1 MSSFC
6 FGRKLEIFA
15 NITFS
20 LYNKVRILYLILCI
34 MNAAFNSQSSLQDA
48 RNMYRQKT
56 EKRHKDALVE
66 CFSEDFSNLNQQD
79 QEAMKQDL
87 IKELQASKKK
97 LISAKGK
104 EKEQLAK
111 DIELFS
117 ILAKELG
124 IDFVD
129 LKEVEDDLVLINN
142 ALQKATDDPLRKI
155 KKSDF
160 QSPVAQQKYE
170 ELDQAMKNQSRGLY
184 NRSVLLQALWDYLEG
199 VLTNQKWKTGSK
211 ENKGDDQIKETWSQ
225 IDEKESKVLE
235 TFDDADF
242 GVTFAKYCKAH
253 GIKRA
258 DGKEIAWRGGMD
270 TSVDYVDTDG
280 NILRLKAIKWGANPH
295 EDTGAFTE
303 YELIQI
309 VSLAEPQPEPQPA
322 PEPQPEPQP
331 APEPQPEPQPVPE
344 PGLNDTYDFR
354 LNAAISDTFSVDE
367 EQAKRNAEE
376 ALQNDYAQIGK
387 RNLWKRGKFFLQRGK
402 MRKKLI
408 NDSMEKASSS
418 AFGNAVEQAA
428 DRHSRERA
436 IGFGAV
442 NEQEVIPIPEVNELA
457 RGFIEGSIDESAF
470 QASFDSLC
478 ENDPMLKA
486 ALEAMSHKGTNIL
499 EKLKLERAQYQLVK
513 ELAEA
518 LERGEN
524 TDQVQAKIEQFLR
537 EYQQSPDFLN
547 AIQED
552 LDKKDLERLK
562 RYFKHQ
568 KAIRSQA
575 LKNLEVKLSILTG
588 GKAAYQI
595 DNTDREKGWIYKLGH
610 KLDKLPAWAQVGGM
624 VGISGLATLAGGPLG
639 LGVVWT
645 SLLTTSTVA
654 GTTGFMNFVKKWT
667 HHTKEQNTH
676 EKSLTHSFGRE
687 QLRKEQWQKD
697 LTLKGA
703 KNWFKRY
710 HARRQLELYDETT
723 QQNMEKTSDVSQALL
738 SFATSLRALSDAD
751 KQNFLTFLK
760 RAKARLEAYQNT
772 GHNFLVSDSPELVEQ
787 DMNQLYKA
795 ILLSCEKLGISY
807 DAIDELDF
815 DSPGWDKKLT
825 YDQIYQELFD
835 DYSAATKKFRA
846 QRRWLAGKYGLTTA
860 FISAGAALWAQA
872 LTWTGVF
879 SSDSV
884 AQHSEVA
891 RQLASSDHF
900 WLWSHELANG
910 NHIQHSV
917 AEQLKNLTD
926 AGDKVVIHYGSW
938 TDATLVKAGSLL
950 NDPSAYQAKLQSVA
964 DQIQNLD
971 LTSGQKSAFLD
982 ELTKKSW
989 ELDWSKAFTND
1000 YLQWDRCAE
1009 GLLQMAKGLEASGNT
1024 TLIPQLSYDAA
1035 KSIAWSALHTSSERA
1050 FVAGMQIT
1058 DATVSEVAWSG
1069 STWRVPITGF
1079 ANTFKDVK
1087 MEENPDQKWENAD
1100 SFMGENVAS
1109 NNEVN
1114 QEVFASQDSNW
1125 WWIVIPSWSFDSPDS
1140 QELEDSWSRS
1150 FREKT
1155 KEKSK
1160 QAWEK
1165 TKQISKKWAI
1175 KTQAK
1180 VVRLRA
1186 KLFDKNEEESEQG
1199 IESGIES
1206 FDQYP
1211 KSKEALA
1218 FLNNESTVHVL
1229 HGEWFKTNNIN
1240 FKGFIPNQHIEIDGK
1255 DVYLTPRL
1263 EWNYAVAYIDQ
1274 NGELVPRVFRKS
1286 SSWGNWHAVPG
1297 FDGSRVSKGE
1307 FVKNISYEK
1316 WTVVKKEFNQILDSL
1331 PDNDIG
1337 VDMRDVMQEVYGK
1350 DIPQSAYQEI
1360 GKHYDD
1366 MPKSAQD
1373 YYDETVVFD
1382 ELLWKFNVN
1391 ETWNKAFRNYENSD
1405 QIKEYYDK
1413 LDLHQRMD
1421 FSTSKIVDSYF
1432 SHHSY
1437 LWNVENQVMTAKVK
1451 SSNPDFDGR
1460 EVQITIATAQSDGLS
1475 WVENMVFADDQGTS
1489 FLTQKNPISAGLL
1502 TTKPLEYEIQLPQFV
1517 REDPSLPDYNPYIDI
1532 RSLMQNNP
1540 LIKEFKKLQSN

>member
-1 MSSFC
+1 MLSNNIWDSFI
-6 FGRKLEIFA
+6 LVDI
-15 NITFS
+15 IM
-20 LYNKVRILYLILCI
+20 KVS
-34 MNAAFNSQSSLQDA
+34 FNHTSYLQDA
-48 RNMYRQKT
+48 RNMYRQET
-56 EKRHKDALVE
+56 EKRHKDALIE
-66 CFSEDFSNLNQQD
+66 CFSENFSNLNQQD

-97 LISAKGK
+97 LTSAKGK

-129 LKEVEDDLVLINN
+129 LKEVEDDLVLINK

-160 QSPVAQQKYE
+160 QSPIAQKKYE
-170 ELDQAMKNQSRGLY
+170 ELDQAMTNQSRGLY
-184 NRSVLLQALWDYLEG
+184 SRSALLQALWDYLEG
-199 VLTNQKWKTGSK
+199 VLTNQKWETESK
-211 ENKGDDQIKETWSQ
+211 KNKGDDQIKETWSQ

-242 GVTFAKYCKAH
+242 GVTFANYCKAH

-258 DGKEIAWRGGMD
+258 DGKEIAWKGEMD
-270 TSVDYVDTDG
+270 TSVDYVDVDG
-280 NILRLKAIKWGANPH
+280 NILRLQAIKWGANPH
-295 EDTGAFTE
+295 EDTGSFTE
-303 YELIQI
+303 YKLIQTI
-309 VSLAEPQPEPQPA
+309 SSAKKNKDKAKSEDKAKPEDKA
-322 PEPQPEPQP
+322 KSE
-331 APEPQPEPQPVPE
+331 
-344 PGLNDTYDFR
+344 GKLNDTYDFR

-408 NDSMEKASSS
+408 NDSMEKASTS

-442 NEQEVIPIPEVNELA
+442 NEQELISIPEVNELA

-470 QASFDSLC
+470 QSSFDSLC

-486 ALEAMSHKGTNIL
+486 ALEAMSYKGTNIL

-513 ELAEA
+513 ELAEV
-518 LERGEN
+518 LESGEN
-524 TDQVQAKIEQFLR
+524 TDQIQVRIEQFLR

-610 KLDKLPAWAQVGGM
+610 KLDKLPVWAQVGGM

-676 EKSLTHSFGRE
+676 EKSLTHRFGRE
-687 QLRKEQWQKD
+687 QLRKEQWQRN
-697 LTLKGA
+697 LMLKGA
-703 KNWFKRY
+703 KNRFKRF
-710 HARRQLELYDETT
+710 HAQRQLKLYDQTT

-738 SFATSLRALSDAD
+738 SFATSLRTLSETE
-751 KQNFLTFLK
+751 KQNLLTFLMK
-760 RAKARLEAYQNT
+760 AKARLEAYQKT
-772 GHNFLVSDSPELVEQ
+772 GHNFLASESPEFVEQ

-795 ILLSCEKLGISY
+795 ITLACEKLGISY

-815 DSPGWDKKLT
+815 ESPDWAGRLT
-825 YDQIYQELFD
+825 YEQIYQELFD
-835 DYSAATKKFRA
+835 DYSSATKKFRDE
-846 QRRWLAGKYGLTTA
+846 RKLLAGKYGVGTA
-860 FISAGAALWAQA
+860 AVSAATAIGLQYMMG
-872 LTWTGVF
+872 TGMF
-879 SSDSV
+879 SSEATS
-884 AQHSEVA
+884 QSSEVA
-891 RQLASSDHF
+891 KQLATSDHF
-900 WLWSHELANG
+900 WLWSHELASG

-917 AEQLKNLTD
+917 SEQLKNLTD

-950 NDPSAYQAKLQSVA
+950 NDPSAYQTKLQSVA
-964 DQIQNLD
+964 HQIQNLD
-971 LTSGQKSAFLD
+971 LTAGQKSAFLD

-1000 YLQWDRCAE
+1000 YLQGDRCAE

-1024 TLIPQLSYDAA
+1024 TLIPELSYDAA
-1035 KSIAWSALHTSSERA
+1035 KSVAWSALHTSSERA

-1058 DATVSEVAWSG
+1058 DATVSEIAWSG

-1079 ANTFKDVK
+1079 ANTFKDTK
-1087 MEENPDQKWENAD
+1087 MEENSDKKPVKID
-1100 SFMGENVAS
+1100 
-1109 NNEVN
+1109 
-1114 QEVFASQDSNW
+1114 
-1125 WWIVIPSWSFDSPDS
+1125 PSLDSPDS
-1140 QELEDSWSRS
+1140 QELEDSWSRL
-1150 FREKT
+1150 FWEKT
-1155 KEKSK
+1155 KEKTK

-1165 TKQISKKWAI
+1165 TKQAWEKTKQVSKKVASTTSAKIRELRERLNNGENEKREAFSDTSEKVSISKVLEKSDFNVDDLDFENNLYVIHQTHSEHADSILQSGLRTKAGLNWTANWWDKENIIWSLFDMEQGRGHKGSDALVIMEFPKEKFKTKEKITFDDISELLIESWESQNFEVPPQYI
-1175 KTQAK
+1175 KT
-1180 VVRLRA
+1180 VVR
-1186 KLFDKNEEESEQG
+1186 
-1199 IESGIES
+1199 
-1206 FDQYP
+1206 
-1211 KSKEALA
+1211 
-1218 FLNNESTVHVL
+1218 V
-1229 HGEWFKTNNIN
+1229 
-1240 FKGFIPNQHIEIDGK
+1240 
-1255 DVYLTPRL
+1255 
-1263 EWNYAVAYIDQ
+1263 
-1274 NGELVPRVFRKS
+1274 
-1286 SSWGNWHAVPG
+1286 
-1297 FDGSRVSKGE
+1297 
-1307 FVKNISYEK
+1307 EK
-1316 WTVVKKEFNQILDSL
+1316 Q
-1331 PDNDIG
+1331 
-1337 VDMRDVMQEVYGK
+1337 
-1350 DIPQSAYQEI
+1350 
-1360 GKHYDD
+1360 
-1366 MPKSAQD
+1366 
-1373 YYDETVVFD
+1373 
-1382 ELLWKFNVN
+1382 
-1391 ETWNKAFRNYENSD
+1391 
-1405 QIKEYYDK
+1405 
-1413 LDLHQRMD
+1413 
-1421 FSTSKIVDSYF
+1421 
-1432 SHHSY
+1432 
-1437 LWNVENQVMTAKVK
+1437 
-1451 SSNPDFDGR
+1451 
-1460 EVQITIATAQSDGLS
+1460 
-1475 WVENMVFADDQGTS
+1475 
-1489 FLTQKNPISAGLL
+1489 
-1502 TTKPLEYEIQLPQFV
+1502 
-1517 REDPSLPDYNPYIDI
+1517 
-1532 RSLMQNNP
+1532 
-1540 LIKEFKKLQSN
+1540 

>member
-1 MSSFC
+1 MTTSFNC
-6 FGRKLEIFA
+6 Q
-15 NITFS
+15 N
-20 LYNKVRILYLILCI
+20 Y
-34 MNAAFNSQSSLQDA
+34 LQDA
-48 RNMYRQKT
+48 RNIYRQEA

-79 QEAMKQDL
+79 QEAMKQEL

-155 KKSDF
+155 KKFDF

-184 NRSVLLQALWDYLEG
+184 SRSVLLQELWDYLEG

-270 TSVDYVDTDG
+270 TSVDYVDADG

-309 VSLAEPQPEPQPA
+309 VSLAEPQPEPQPT

-344 PGLNDTYDFR
+344 SGLNDTYDFC
-354 LNAAISDTFSVDE
+354 LNAAISDTFSVHE
-367 EQAKRNAEE
+367 EQAKRLAEE
-376 ALQNDYAQIGK
+376 FLQNDYAQIGK

-408 NDSMEKASSS
+408 NDSMEKASTS

-436 IGFGAV
+436 IGVGAV
-442 NEQEVIPIPEVNELA
+442 NEQEVISIPKVNELA
-457 RGFIEGSIDESAF
+457 RSFIEGSIDESAF

-478 ENDPMLKA
+478 ENDSRLKV
-486 ALEAMSHKGTNIL
+486 ALKAMSHKGTNIL
-499 EKLKLERAQYQLVK
+499 EKLKLERTQYQLVN

-518 LERGEN
+518 LDRGEN
-524 TDQVQAKIEQFLR
+524 TDQVKVKIEQFLR
-537 EYQQSPDFLN
+537 DYQQRPDFLN

-552 LDKKDLERLK
+552 IDKKDIERLK
-562 RYFKHQ
+562 RYFKHR

-639 LGVVWT
+639 LGVVWAGI
-645 SLLTTSTVA
+645 LTTSTVA
-654 GTTGFMNFVKKWT
+654 WTSGFMNFVKKWT

-710 HARRQLELYDETT
+710 HARRQLELYDQTT
-723 QQNMEKTSDVSQALL
+723 QQNIEKTSDVSQTLL
-738 SFATSLRALSDAD
+738 SFATSLRALYGAD
-751 KQNFLTFLK
+751 KQNFLTFLM

-900 WLWSHELANG
+900 WVWSHELANG
-910 NHIQHSV
+910 THIQYSV

-926 AGDKVVIHYGSW
+926 AGDRVVIHYGSG
-938 TDATLVKAGSLL
+938 TDATLVKAWSLL

-964 DQIQNLD
+964 DQIQNLN
-971 LTSGQKSAFLD
+971 LTTGQKTAFLD
-982 ELTKKSW
+982 ELNKRSW
-989 ELDWSKAFTND
+989 ELDWSRAFTND
-1000 YLQWDRCAE
+1000 YLQGDRCAE
-1009 GLLQMAKGLEASGNT
+1009 GILQIAKGLEASGNT
-1024 TLIPQLSYDAA
+1024 TLIPELGYDAT
-1035 KSIAWSALHTSSERA
+1035 KSIAWAALHNGWERI
-1050 FVAGMQIT
+1050 FSTGMQIT

-1069 STWRVPITGF
+1069 CPWRVSITPLLGGF
-1079 ANTFKDVK
+1079 ANTFKDTK
-1087 MEENPDQKWENAD
+1087 MEENSDKKPVKIDPSLD
-1100 SFMGENVAS
+1100 SL
-1109 NNEVN
+1109 
-1114 QEVFASQDSNW
+1114 
-1125 WWIVIPSWSFDSPDS
+1125 DS
-1140 QELEDSWSRS
+1140 QELEDGWSRS

-1155 KEKSK
+1155 KDKSSEFTERFKEKYQENAPIVKEKSK
-1160 QAWEK
+1160 QAWKK
-1165 TKQISKKWAI
+1165 TKDVSKKVASTTSSKIRELKERLNNGENDLENQKREAFSDTSEKVSISKVLEKSDFNVDDLDFENNLYVIHQTHSEHADSILQSGLRTKAGLNWTTNWWDKENIIWSLFDMEQGRGHKGSDALVIMEFPKEKFKTKEKITFDDISELLIESWESQNFEVPPQYI
-1175 KTQAK
+1175 KT
-1180 VVRLRA
+1180 VVR
-1186 KLFDKNEEESEQG
+1186 
-1199 IESGIES
+1199 
-1206 FDQYP
+1206 
-1211 KSKEALA
+1211 
-1218 FLNNESTVHVL
+1218 V
-1229 HGEWFKTNNIN
+1229 
-1240 FKGFIPNQHIEIDGK
+1240 
-1255 DVYLTPRL
+1255 
-1263 EWNYAVAYIDQ
+1263 
-1274 NGELVPRVFRKS
+1274 
-1286 SSWGNWHAVPG
+1286 
-1297 FDGSRVSKGE
+1297 
-1307 FVKNISYEK
+1307 EK
-1316 WTVVKKEFNQILDSL
+1316 Q
-1331 PDNDIG
+1331 
-1337 VDMRDVMQEVYGK
+1337 
-1350 DIPQSAYQEI
+1350 
-1360 GKHYDD
+1360 
-1366 MPKSAQD
+1366 
-1373 YYDETVVFD
+1373 
-1382 ELLWKFNVN
+1382 
-1391 ETWNKAFRNYENSD
+1391 
-1405 QIKEYYDK
+1405 
-1413 LDLHQRMD
+1413 
-1421 FSTSKIVDSYF
+1421 
-1432 SHHSY
+1432 
-1437 LWNVENQVMTAKVK
+1437 
-1451 SSNPDFDGR
+1451 
-1460 EVQITIATAQSDGLS
+1460 
-1475 WVENMVFADDQGTS
+1475 
-1489 FLTQKNPISAGLL
+1489 
-1502 TTKPLEYEIQLPQFV
+1502 
-1517 REDPSLPDYNPYIDI
+1517 
-1532 RSLMQNNP
+1532 
-1540 LIKEFKKLQSN
+1540 

>member
-1 MSSFC
+1 MTTSFNC
-6 FGRKLEIFA
+6 Q
-15 NITFS
+15 N
-20 LYNKVRILYLILCI
+20 Y
-34 MNAAFNSQSSLQDA
+34 LQDA
-48 RNMYRQKT
+48 RNIYRQEA

-66 CFSEDFSNLNQQD
+66 CFCEGFSNLTQKD
-79 QEAMKQDL
+79 QEIMKQDL
-87 IKELQASKKK
+87 LKEIQASKKK
-97 LISAKGK
+97 LTSAKGK

-129 LKEVEDDLVLINN
+129 LKEVKDDLALINN

-331 APEPQPEPQPVPE
+331 APEPQPEPQPAPEPQPEPQPVPE
-344 PGLNDTYDFR
+344 SGLNDTYDFC

-387 RNLWKRGKFFLQRGK
+387 RNLWERGKFFLQRGK

-408 NDSMEKASSS
+408 NDSMEKASTS
-418 AFGNAVEQAA
+418 AFGNAVGQAA
-428 DRHSRERA
+428 DRHSRELG
-436 IGFGAV
+436 IGVGAV
-442 NEQEVIPIPEVNELA
+442 NEQELISIPEVNELA
-457 RGFIEGSIDESAF
+457 RSFIEGSIDESAF

-478 ENDPMLKA
+478 ENDPKLKV

-499 EKLKLERAQYQLVK
+499 EKLKLERTQYQLVN

-518 LERGEN
+518 LDRGEN
-524 TDQVQAKIEQFLR
+524 TDQVKVKIEQFLR
-537 EYQQSPDFLN
+537 DYQQRPDFLN

-639 LGVVWT
+639 LGVVWAGI
-645 SLLTTSTVA
+645 LTTSTVA
-654 GTTGFMNFVKKWT
+654 WTSGFMNFVKKWT

-710 HARRQLELYDETT
+710 HARRQLELYDQTT
-723 QQNMEKTSDVSQALL
+723 QQNIEKTSDVSQTLL
-738 SFATSLRALSDAD
+738 SFATSLRALYGAD
-751 KQNFLTFLK
+751 KQNFLTFLM

-900 WLWSHELANG
+900 WVWSHELASN

-917 AEQLKNLTD
+917 AEQLKSLTD
-926 AGDKVVIHYGSW
+926 AGDRVVIHYGSG
-938 TDATLVKAGSLL
+938 TDATLVKAWSLL

-964 DQIQNLD
+964 DQIQNLN
-971 LTSGQKSAFLD
+971 LTTGQKTAFLD

-1000 YLQWDRCAE
+1000 YLQGDRCAE
-1009 GLLQMAKGLEASGNT
+1009 GILQIAKGLEASGNT
-1024 TLIPQLSYDAA
+1024 TLIPELGYDAT
-1035 KSIAWSALHTSSERA
+1035 KSIAWAALHNGWERI
-1050 FVAGMQIT
+1050 FSTGMQIT

-1069 STWRVPITGF
+1069 CPWRVSITPLLGGF
-1079 ANTFKDVK
+1079 ANTFKDTK
-1087 MEENPDQKWENAD
+1087 MEENSDKKPVKID
-1100 SFMGENVAS
+1100 
-1109 NNEVN
+1109 
-1114 QEVFASQDSNW
+1114 
-1125 WWIVIPSWSFDSPDS
+1125 PSLDSPDS
-1140 QELEDSWSRS
+1140 QELEDGWSRS

-1155 KEKSK
+1155 KDKSSEFTERFKEKYQENAPMVKEKSK
-1160 QAWEK
+1160 QTWEK
-1165 TKQISKKWAI
+1165 AKKWVAATSAKLRKLKERLNNGENDLENQKREDFSDTSEKVSISKILEKSDFNVDDLDFENNLYVIHQTHSEHIDSILQTGLRTIAGLTWTANWWSRENIIWSLFDMEQGHGHKGSDALVIMEFPKEKFKTKERVTLDDISGLLIDSWESQNFEVPPQYI
-1175 KTQAK
+1175 KT
-1180 VVRLRA
+1180 VVR
-1186 KLFDKNEEESEQG
+1186 
-1199 IESGIES
+1199 
-1206 FDQYP
+1206 
-1211 KSKEALA
+1211 
-1218 FLNNESTVHVL
+1218 V
-1229 HGEWFKTNNIN
+1229 
-1240 FKGFIPNQHIEIDGK
+1240 
-1255 DVYLTPRL
+1255 
-1263 EWNYAVAYIDQ
+1263 
-1274 NGELVPRVFRKS
+1274 
-1286 SSWGNWHAVPG
+1286 
-1297 FDGSRVSKGE
+1297 
-1307 FVKNISYEK
+1307 EK
-1316 WTVVKKEFNQILDSL
+1316 Q
-1331 PDNDIG
+1331 
-1337 VDMRDVMQEVYGK
+1337 
-1350 DIPQSAYQEI
+1350 
-1360 GKHYDD
+1360 
-1366 MPKSAQD
+1366 
-1373 YYDETVVFD
+1373 
-1382 ELLWKFNVN
+1382 
-1391 ETWNKAFRNYENSD
+1391 
-1405 QIKEYYDK
+1405 
-1413 LDLHQRMD
+1413 
-1421 FSTSKIVDSYF
+1421 
-1432 SHHSY
+1432 
-1437 LWNVENQVMTAKVK
+1437 
-1451 SSNPDFDGR
+1451 
-1460 EVQITIATAQSDGLS
+1460 
-1475 WVENMVFADDQGTS
+1475 
-1489 FLTQKNPISAGLL
+1489 
-1502 TTKPLEYEIQLPQFV
+1502 
-1517 REDPSLPDYNPYIDI
+1517 
-1532 RSLMQNNP
+1532 
-1540 LIKEFKKLQSN
+1540 

>member
-1 MSSFC
+1 MTTSFNC
-6 FGRKLEIFA
+6 Q
-15 NITFS
+15 N
-20 LYNKVRILYLILCI
+20 Y
-34 MNAAFNSQSSLQDA
+34 LQDA
-48 RNMYRQKT
+48 RNMYRQET
-56 EKRHKDALVE
+56 EKRHKDALIE
-66 CFSEDFSNLNQQD
+66 CFSENFSNLNQQD

-97 LISAKGK
+97 LTSAKGK

-129 LKEVEDDLVLINN
+129 LKEVNDDLALINN

-160 QSPVAQQKYE
+160 QSSVAQQKYE

-184 NRSVLLQALWDYLEG
+184 SRSVLLQALWDYLEE

-270 TSVDYVDTDG
+270 TSVDYLDADG

-309 VSLAEPQPEPQPA
+309 VSLAEPQPEPQPV
-322 PEPQPEPQP
+322 
-331 APEPQPEPQPVPE
+331 PEPQPEPQPVPE
-344 PGLNDTYDFR
+344 SGLNDTYDFC

-408 NDSMEKASSS
+408 NDSMEKASTS

-428 DRHSRERA
+428 DRHSREFG
-436 IGFGAV
+436 IGFGSV
-442 NEQEVIPIPEVNELA
+442 DEQEVISIPEVNELA
-457 RGFIEGSIDESAF
+457 RSFIEGSIDESAF

-478 ENDPMLKA
+478 ENDSRLKV

-499 EKLKLERAQYQLVK
+499 EKLKLERTQYQLVN

-518 LERGEN
+518 LDRGEN
-524 TDQVQAKIEQFLR
+524 TDQVKVKIEQFLR
-537 EYQQSPDFLN
+537 DYQQRPDFLN

-575 LKNLEVKLSILTG
+575 LKNFEVKLSILTG

-645 SLLTTSTVA
+645 SILTTSTVA

-710 HARRQLELYDETT
+710 HARRQLELYDQTT
-723 QQNMEKTSDVSQALL
+723 QQNIEKTSDVSQTLL
-738 SFATSLRALSDAD
+738 SFATSLRALSEAD
-751 KQNFLTFLK
+751 KQNFLTFLM

-815 DSPGWDKKLT
+815 ESPDWDIKQT

-835 DYSAATKKFRA
+835 DYNNATKKFRNE
-846 QRRWLAGKYGLTTA
+846 RRWLAGKYGVGTA
-860 FISAGAALWAQA
+860 AVSAATAVGLQYMMG
-872 LTWTGVF
+872 TGMF
-879 SSDSV
+879 SSEATS
-884 AQHSEVA
+884 QSSEVA
-891 RQLASSDHF
+891 KQLATSDHF
-900 WLWSHELANG
+900 WLWSHELASG

-926 AGDKVVIHYGSW
+926 AGDKVVIHYGSG

-950 NDPSAYQAKLQSVA
+950 NDPSAYQTKLQSVA
-964 DQIQNLD
+964 HQIQNLD

-1009 GLLQMAKGLEASGNT
+1009 GLLQVAKGLEASGNT
-1024 TLIPQLSYDAA
+1024 TLIPELSYDAA

-1058 DATVSEVAWSG
+1058 DATVSEVTWSG
-1069 STWRVPITGF
+1069 GTWRVPITGF
-1079 ANTFKDVK
+1079 ANTFKNTK
-1087 MEENPDQKWENAD
+1087 MEENSDKKPVKID
-1100 SFMGENVAS
+1100 
-1109 NNEVN
+1109 
-1114 QEVFASQDSNW
+1114 
-1125 WWIVIPSWSFDSPDS
+1125 PSLDSPDS
-1140 QELEDSWSRS
+1140 QELEDGWSRS

-1155 KEKSK
+1155 KDKSK

-1175 KTQAK
+1175 ETQAK
-1180 VVRLRA
+1180 VVRLKA

-1229 HGEWFKTNNIN
+1229 YGEWFKTNNIN

-1255 DVYLTPRL
+1255 DVYLTSRL
-1263 EWNYAVAYIDQ
+1263 EWNYAVAYIKQ
-1274 NGELVPRVFRKS
+1274 NDKLVPRVFRKS
-1286 SSWGNWHAVPG
+1286 SSGGNWHAVPG

-1413 LDLHQRMD
+1413 LDLYQRMD

-1502 TTKPLEYEIQLPQFV
+1502 TTKPLEYKIQLPQFV

>member
-1 MSSFC
+1 MSSF
-6 FGRKLEIFA
+6 FVGRKLEIFA
-15 NITFS
+15 NIAFS
-20 LYNKVRILYLILCI
+20 LYNEVRILYIFLLF
-34 MNAAFNSQSSLQDA
+34 MTASFNCQSYLQDA
-48 RNMYRQKT
+48 CNMYRHET

-87 IKELQASKKK
+87 IKELQTSKKK

-142 ALQKATDDPLRKI
+142 ALQKATDDPLRTI

-160 QSPVAQQKYE
+160 HSPIAQKKYE
-170 ELDQAMKNQSRGLY
+170 VLDQAMKNQSRGLY
-184 NRSVLLQALWDYLEG
+184 SRSVLLQELWDYLEG
-199 VLTNQKWKTGSK
+199 VLTNQKWKTEWK
-211 ENKGDDQIKETWSQ
+211 ENKWDDQIKETWSQ

-258 DGKEIAWRGGMD
+258 DGKEIAWRGGID
-270 TSVDYVDTDG
+270 TSVDYLDEDG

-309 VSLAEPQPEPQPA
+309 VSLAEPQPEPQPVPELQPEPQPV

-344 PGLNDTYDFR
+344 SGLNDTYDFR
-354 LNAAISDTFSVDE
+354 LNAAISDTFSVHE
-367 EQAKRNAEE
+367 EQAKRLAEE
-376 ALQNDYAQIGK
+376 SLQNDYAQIGK
-387 RNLWKRGKFFLQRGK
+387 RNLWERGKFFLQRGK

-408 NDSMEKASSS
+408 NDSMEKASTS

-428 DRHSRERA
+428 DRHSREFG
-436 IGFGAV
+436 IGFGSV
-442 NEQEVIPIPEVNELA
+442 DEQEVISIPEVNELA
-457 RGFIEGSIDESAF
+457 RSFIEGSIDESAF
-470 QASFDSLC
+470 QVSFDSLC
-478 ENDPMLKA
+478 ENNPKLKA

-499 EKLKLERAQYQLVK
+499 EKLKLERTQYQLVN

-518 LERGEN
+518 LDRGEN
-524 TDQVQAKIEQFLR
+524 TDQVKVKIEQFLR
-537 EYQQSPDFLN
+537 DYQQRPDFLN

-552 LDKKDLERLK
+552 IDKKDIERLK

-575 LKNLEVKLSILTG
+575 LKNLEVKLFILTG

-624 VGISGLATLAGGPLG
+624 VGISGLATLTGGPLG
-639 LGVVWT
+639 LGVVWAGI
-645 SLLTTSTVA
+645 LTTSTVA
-654 GTTGFMNFVKKWT
+654 WTSGFMNFVKKWT

-710 HARRQLELYDETT
+710 HARRQLELYDQTT
-723 QQNMEKTSDVSQALL
+723 QQNIEKTSDVSQTLL
-738 SFATSLRALSDAD
+738 SFATSLRALSEAD
-751 KQNFLTFLK
+751 KLNFLTFLM

-835 DYSAATKKFRA
+835 DYNNATKKFRNE
-846 QRRWLAGKYGLTTA
+846 RRWLAGKYGVGTA
-860 FISAGAALWAQA
+860 TVSAATAIGLQYMMG
-872 LTWTGVF
+872 TGMF
-879 SSDSV
+879 SSEATS
-884 AQHSEVA
+884 QSSEVA
-891 RQLASSDHF
+891 KQLATSDHF

-964 DQIQNLD
+964 HQIQNLD

-1009 GLLQMAKGLEASGNT
+1009 GLLQVAKGLEASGNT
-1024 TLIPQLSYDAA
+1024 TLIPELSYDAA

-1058 DATVSEVAWSG
+1058 DATVSEVTWSG
-1069 STWRVPITGF
+1069 GTWRVPITGF
-1079 ANTFKDVK
+1079 ANTFKNTK
-1087 MEENPDQKWENAD
+1087 MEENSDKKPVKID
-1100 SFMGENVAS
+1100 
-1109 NNEVN
+1109 
-1114 QEVFASQDSNW
+1114 
-1125 WWIVIPSWSFDSPDS
+1125 PSLDSPDS
-1140 QELEDSWSRS
+1140 QELEDNWSRS

-1155 KEKSK
+1155 KDKSK

-1175 KTQAK
+1175 ETQAK
-1180 VVRLRA
+1180 VVRLKA

-1229 HGEWFKTNNIN
+1229 YGEWFKTNNIN

-1316 WTVVKKEFNQILDSL
+1316 WTVVKKDFNQILDSL

-1391 ETWNKAFRNYENSD
+1391 ETWNKAFRNYGNSD

>member
-1 MSSFC
+1 M
-6 FGRKLEIFA
+6 
-15 NITFS
+15 
-20 LYNKVRILYLILCI
+20 
-34 MNAAFNSQSSLQDA
+34 
-48 RNMYRQKT
+48 
-56 EKRHKDALVE
+56 
-66 CFSEDFSNLNQQD
+66 
-79 QEAMKQDL
+79 
-87 IKELQASKKK
+87 
-97 LISAKGK
+97 
-104 EKEQLAK
+104 
-111 DIELFS
+111 
-117 ILAKELG
+117 
-124 IDFVD
+124 
-129 LKEVEDDLVLINN
+129 
-142 ALQKATDDPLRKI
+142 
-155 KKSDF
+155 
-160 QSPVAQQKYE
+160 
-170 ELDQAMKNQSRGLY
+170 
-184 NRSVLLQALWDYLEG
+184 
-199 VLTNQKWKTGSK
+199 
-211 ENKGDDQIKETWSQ
+211 
-225 IDEKESKVLE
+225 
-235 TFDDADF
+235 
-242 GVTFAKYCKAH
+242 
-253 GIKRA
+253 
-258 DGKEIAWRGGMD
+258 
-270 TSVDYVDTDG
+270 
-280 NILRLKAIKWGANPH
+280 
-295 EDTGAFTE
+295 
-303 YELIQI
+303 
-309 VSLAEPQPEPQPA
+309 
-322 PEPQPEPQP
+322 
-331 APEPQPEPQPVPE
+331 
-344 PGLNDTYDFR
+344 
-354 LNAAISDTFSVDE
+354 
-367 EQAKRNAEE
+367 
-376 ALQNDYAQIGK
+376 QNDYAQIGK

-408 NDSMEKASSS
+408 NDSMEKASTS

-436 IGFGAV
+436 IGVGAV
-442 NEQEVIPIPEVNELA
+442 NEQEVISIPKVNELA
-457 RGFIEGSIDESAF
+457 RSFIEGSIDESAF

-478 ENDPMLKA
+478 ENDSRLKV
-486 ALEAMSHKGTNIL
+486 ALKAMSHKGTNIL
-499 EKLKLERAQYQLVK
+499 EKLKLERTQYQLVN

-518 LERGEN
+518 LDRGEN
-524 TDQVQAKIEQFLR
+524 TDQVKVKIEQFLR
-537 EYQQSPDFLN
+537 DYQQRPDFLN

-610 KLDKLPAWAQVGGM
+610 KLDKLPAWAQVSGM
-624 VGISGLATLAGGPLG
+624 VGISVLANLAGGPLG
-639 LGVVWT
+639 LGVVWAGI
-645 SLLTTSTVA
+645 LTTSTVA
-654 GTTGFMNFVKKWT
+654 WTSGFMNFVKKWT

-703 KNWFKRY
+703 KNCFKRY
-710 HARRQLELYDETT
+710 HARRQLELYDQTT
-723 QQNMEKTSDVSQALL
+723 QQNIEKTSDVSQTLL
-738 SFATSLRALSDAD
+738 SFATSLRALFEAD
-751 KQNFLTFLK
+751 KQNFLTFLM

-835 DYSAATKKFRA
+835 DYNNATKKFRNE
-846 QRRWLAGKYGLTTA
+846 RRWLAGKYGLTTA

-900 WLWSHELANG
+900 WVWSHELANG
-910 NHIQHSV
+910 THIQHSV

-926 AGDKVVIHYGSW
+926 AGDRVVIHYGSG
-938 TDATLVKAGSLL
+938 TDATLVKAWSLL

-964 DQIQNLD
+964 DQIQNLN
-971 LTSGQKSAFLD
+971 LTTGQKTAFLD
-982 ELTKKSW
+982 ELNKRSW
-989 ELDWSKAFTND
+989 ELDWSRAFTND
-1000 YLQWDRCAE
+1000 YLQGDRCAE
-1009 GLLQMAKGLEASGNT
+1009 GILQIAKGLEASGNT
-1024 TLIPQLSYDAA
+1024 TLIPELGYDAT
-1035 KSIAWSALHTSSERA
+1035 KSIAWAALHNGWERI
-1050 FVAGMQIT
+1050 FSTGMQIT

-1069 STWRVPITGF
+1069 CPWRVSITPLLGGF
-1079 ANTFKDVK
+1079 ANTFKDTK
-1087 MEENPDQKWENAD
+1087 MEENSDKKPVKIDPSLD
-1100 SFMGENVAS
+1100 SL
-1109 NNEVN
+1109 
-1114 QEVFASQDSNW
+1114 
-1125 WWIVIPSWSFDSPDS
+1125 DS
-1140 QELEDSWSRS
+1140 QELEDGWSRS

-1186 KLFDKNEEESEQG
+1186 KLFDKNEEESEQR

-1218 FLNNESTVHVL
+1218 FLNNESTVRVL

>member
-1 MSSFC
+1 MTTSFNC
-6 FGRKLEIFA
+6 Q
-15 NITFS
+15 N
-20 LYNKVRILYLILCI
+20 Y
-34 MNAAFNSQSSLQDA
+34 LQDA
-48 RNMYRQKT
+48 RNMYRQET
-56 EKRHKDALVE
+56 EKRHKDALIE
-66 CFSEDFSNLNQQD
+66 CFSENFSNLNQQD

-97 LISAKGK
+97 LTSAKGK

-111 DIELFS
+111 DIELFL

-129 LKEVEDDLVLINN
+129 LKEVKDDLAFINN

-184 NRSVLLQALWDYLEG
+184 NRSVLLQELWDYLEG

-270 TSVDYVDTDG
+270 TSVDYVDADG

-309 VSLAEPQPEPQPA
+309 VSLAEPQPEPQPTPEPQPEPQPT

-344 PGLNDTYDFR
+344 SGLNDTYDFC
-354 LNAAISDTFSVDE
+354 LNAAISDTFSVHE
-367 EQAKRNAEE
+367 EQAKRLAEE
-376 ALQNDYAQIGK
+376 SLQNDYAQIGK
-387 RNLWKRGKFFLQRGK
+387 RNLWERGKFFLQRGK

-408 NDSMEKASSS
+408 NDSMEKASTS

-428 DRHSRERA
+428 DRHSRELG
-436 IGFGAV
+436 IGVGAV
-442 NEQEVIPIPEVNELA
+442 NEQEVISIPKVNELA
-457 RGFIEGSIDESAF
+457 RSFIEGSIDESAF

-478 ENDPMLKA
+478 ENDPTLKA

-499 EKLKLERAQYQLVK
+499 EKLKLERTQYQLVN

-518 LERGEN
+518 LDKGEN
-524 TDQVQAKIEQFLR
+524 TDQVKVKIEQFLR
-537 EYQQSPDFLN
+537 DYQQRPDFLN

-552 LDKKDLERLK
+552 IDKKDIERLK

-575 LKNLEVKLSILTG
+575 LKNLEVKLFILTG

-639 LGVVWT
+639 LGVVWAGI
-645 SLLTTSTVA
+645 LTTSTVA
-654 GTTGFMNFVKKWT
+654 WTSGFMNFVKKWT

-710 HARRQLELYDETT
+710 HARRQLELYDQTT
-723 QQNMEKTSDVSQALL
+723 QQNIEKTSDVSQTLL
-738 SFATSLRALSDAD
+738 SFATSLRALSEAD
-751 KQNFLTFLK
+751 KLNFLTFLM

-900 WLWSHELANG
+900 WVWSHELANET
-910 NHIQHSV
+910 HIQHSV

-926 AGDKVVIHYGSW
+926 AGDRVVIHYGSG
-938 TDATLVKAGSLL
+938 TDATLVKAWSLL

-964 DQIQNLD
+964 DQIQNLN
-971 LTSGQKSAFLD
+971 LTTGQKTAFLD

-1000 YLQWDRCAE
+1000 YLQGDRCAE
-1009 GLLQMAKGLEASGNT
+1009 GILQIAKGLEASGNT
-1024 TLIPQLSYDAA
+1024 TLIPELGYDAT
-1035 KSIAWSALHTSSERA
+1035 KSIAWAALHNGWERI
-1050 FVAGMQIT
+1050 FSTGMQIT

-1069 STWRVPITGF
+1069 CPWRVSITPLLGGF
-1079 ANTFKDVK
+1079 ANTFKDTK
-1087 MEENPDQKWENAD
+1087 MEENSDKKPVKID
-1100 SFMGENVAS
+1100 
-1109 NNEVN
+1109 
-1114 QEVFASQDSNW
+1114 
-1125 WWIVIPSWSFDSPDS
+1125 PSLDSPDS
-1140 QELEDSWSRS
+1140 QELEDGWSRS
-1150 FREKT
+1150 FWEKT
-1155 KEKSK
+1155 KDKSSEFTERFKEKYQENVPIVKEKSK
-1160 QAWEK
+1160 QTWEK
-1165 TKQISKKWAI
+1165 AKKWVAATSAKLRKLKERLNNGENDLENQKRENFSDTSEKVSISKILEKSDFNVDDLDFENNLYVIHQTHSEHIDSILQTGLRTIAGLTWTANWWSRENIIWSLFDMEQGHGHKGSDALVIMEFPKEKFKTKERVTLDDISGLLIDSWESQNFEVPPQYI
-1175 KTQAK
+1175 KT
-1180 VVRLRA
+1180 VVR
-1186 KLFDKNEEESEQG
+1186 
-1199 IESGIES
+1199 
-1206 FDQYP
+1206 
-1211 KSKEALA
+1211 
-1218 FLNNESTVHVL
+1218 V
-1229 HGEWFKTNNIN
+1229 
-1240 FKGFIPNQHIEIDGK
+1240 
-1255 DVYLTPRL
+1255 
-1263 EWNYAVAYIDQ
+1263 
-1274 NGELVPRVFRKS
+1274 
-1286 SSWGNWHAVPG
+1286 
-1297 FDGSRVSKGE
+1297 
-1307 FVKNISYEK
+1307 EK
-1316 WTVVKKEFNQILDSL
+1316 Q
-1331 PDNDIG
+1331 
-1337 VDMRDVMQEVYGK
+1337 
-1350 DIPQSAYQEI
+1350 
-1360 GKHYDD
+1360 
-1366 MPKSAQD
+1366 
-1373 YYDETVVFD
+1373 
-1382 ELLWKFNVN
+1382 
-1391 ETWNKAFRNYENSD
+1391 
-1405 QIKEYYDK
+1405 
-1413 LDLHQRMD
+1413 
-1421 FSTSKIVDSYF
+1421 
-1432 SHHSY
+1432 
-1437 LWNVENQVMTAKVK
+1437 
-1451 SSNPDFDGR
+1451 
-1460 EVQITIATAQSDGLS
+1460 
-1475 WVENMVFADDQGTS
+1475 
-1489 FLTQKNPISAGLL
+1489 
-1502 TTKPLEYEIQLPQFV
+1502 
-1517 REDPSLPDYNPYIDI
+1517 
-1532 RSLMQNNP
+1532 
-1540 LIKEFKKLQSN
+1540 

>member
-1 MSSFC
+1 M
-6 FGRKLEIFA
+6 K
-15 NITFS
+15 
-20 LYNKVRILYLILCI
+20 
-34 MNAAFNSQSSLQDA
+34 
-48 RNMYRQKT
+48 
-56 EKRHKDALVE
+56 
-66 CFSEDFSNLNQQD
+66 SEEEVKPED
-79 QEAMKQDL
+79 
-87 IKELQASKKK
+87 
-97 LISAKGK
+97 K
-104 EKEQLAK
+104 EKP
-111 DIELFS
+111 
-117 ILAKELG
+117 
-124 IDFVD
+124 
-129 LKEVEDDLVLINN
+129 ED
-142 ALQKATDDPLRKI
+142 K
-155 KKSDF
+155 
-160 QSPVAQQKYE
+160 
-170 ELDQAMKNQSRGLY
+170 
-184 NRSVLLQALWDYLEG
+184 
-199 VLTNQKWKTGSK
+199 
-211 ENKGDDQIKETWSQ
+211 
-225 IDEKESKVLE
+225 
-235 TFDDADF
+235 
-242 GVTFAKYCKAH
+242 
-253 GIKRA
+253 
-258 DGKEIAWRGGMD
+258 
-270 TSVDYVDTDG
+270 
-280 NILRLKAIKWGANPH
+280 
-295 EDTGAFTE
+295 
-303 YELIQI
+303 
-309 VSLAEPQPEPQPA
+309 
-322 PEPQPEPQP
+322 
-331 APEPQPEPQPVPE
+331 
-344 PGLNDTYDFR
+344 LNDTYDFR
-354 LNAAISDTFSVDE
+354 LNAAVSDTFSVDE

-408 NDSMEKASSS
+408 NDSMEKASTS

-436 IGFGAV
+436 IGFGTV
-442 NEQEVIPIPEVNELA
+442 NEQEIISIPEVNELA
-457 RGFIEGSIDESAF
+457 RSFIEGSIDESAF

-478 ENDPMLKA
+478 ENDPTLKA
-486 ALEAMSHKGTNIL
+486 ALEAISHKGTNIL

-513 ELAEA
+513 ELAEV
-518 LERGEN
+518 LDKGEN
-524 TDQVQAKIEQFLR
+524 TDHVKAKIEQFLW

-562 RYFKHQ
+562 RCFKHQ

-575 LKNLEVKLSILTG
+575 LKNLEVKLSVLTG

-645 SLLTTSTVA
+645 SILTTSTVA

-687 QLRKEQWQKD
+687 QLRKEQWQRN
-697 LTLKGA
+697 LMLKGA
-703 KNWFKRY
+703 KNWFKRHY
-710 HARRQLELYDETT
+710 AQRQLELYDETT
-723 QQNMEKTSDVSQALL
+723 QQNMEKTSDVSQTLL
-738 SFATSLRALSDAD
+738 SFATSLRTLSETE
-751 KQNFLTFLK
+751 KQNLLTFLIQ
-760 RAKARLEAYQNT
+760 AKARLEAYQKT
-772 GHNFLVSDSPELVEQ
+772 GHNFLASESPNLVEP

-795 ILLSCEKLGISY
+795 ITLACEKLGISY

-815 DSPGWDKKLT
+815 ESPDWDIKQT

-835 DYSAATKKFRA
+835 DYNNAIKKFRNE
-846 QRRWLAGKYGLTTA
+846 RRWLAGKYGVGTA
-860 FISAGAALWAQA
+860 AVSAATAIGLQYMMG
-872 LTWTGVF
+872 TGMF
-879 SSDSV
+879 SSEATS
-884 AQHSEVA
+884 QSSEVA
-891 RQLASSDHF
+891 KQLATSDHF
-900 WLWSHELANG
+900 WLWSHELASG

-917 AEQLKNLTD
+917 SEQLKNLTD

-950 NDPSAYQAKLQSVA
+950 NDPSVYQAKLQSVA
-964 DQIQNLD
+964 DQIQNLN
-971 LTSGQKSAFLD
+971 LTTGQKTAFLD

-1000 YLQWDRCAE
+1000 YLQGDRCAE

-1024 TLIPQLSYDAA
+1024 TLIPELSYDAA

-1058 DATVSEVAWSG
+1058 DATVSEIAWSG

-1079 ANTFKDVK
+1079 ANTFKDTK
-1087 MEENPDQKWENAD
+1087 MEENSDKKPVKID
-1100 SFMGENVAS
+1100 
-1109 NNEVN
+1109 
-1114 QEVFASQDSNW
+1114 
-1125 WWIVIPSWSFDSPDS
+1125 PSLDSPDS

-1180 VVRLRA
+1180 VVRLKA

-1218 FLNNESTVHVL
+1218 FLNNESTVRVL

-1240 FKGFIPNQHIEIDGK
+1240 FKGFIPNQHIEIDSK

-1263 EWNYAVAYIDQ
+1263 EWNYAVAYIKQ
-1274 NGELVPRVFRKS
+1274 NDELVPRVFRKS
-1286 SSWGNWHAVPG
+1286 SSGGNWHAVPG

-1432 SHHSY
+1432 SHHKY
-1437 LWNVENQVMTAKVK
+1437 LWDIENQVMTAKIK
-1451 SSNPDFDGR
+1451 SSNPDFDRR
-1460 EVQITIATAQSDGLS
+1460 EVQITIATAQKDGLS
-1475 WVENMVFADDQGTS
+1475 WVENIVFADDLGTS

-1502 TTKPLEYEIQLPQFV
+1502 TTKPLEYVIQLPQFV
-1517 REDPSLPDYNPYIDI
+1517 REDPSLLDYNSYIDI

>member
-1 MSSFC
+1 MLSNNIWDSFI
-6 FGRKLEIFA
+6 LVDI
-15 NITFS
+15 IM
-20 LYNKVRILYLILCI
+20 KVS
-34 MNAAFNSQSSLQDA
+34 FNHTSYLQDA
-48 RNMYRQKT
+48 RNMYRQEI
-56 EKRHKDALVE
+56 EKRHKDALIE
-66 CFSEDFSNLNQQD
+66 CFSENFSNLNQQD

-97 LISAKGK
+97 LTSAKGK
-104 EKEQLAK
+104 EKEKLEK
-111 DIELFS
+111 DVELFS
-117 ILAKELG
+117 ILAKEL
-124 IDFVD
+124 
-129 LKEVEDDLVLINN
+129 
-142 ALQKATDDPLRKI
+142 RI
-155 KKSDF
+155 KKYLNNFLKAKLALNDF
-160 QSPVAQQKYE
+160 FQKNKQKLVGKTLWIDGVAWKVPHINKDGTLQFQKKE
-170 ELDQAMKNQSRGLY
+170 GKNEKSNFKAISSFSMLKNLGQVNWFPDQNMTNGNKYTLSKKEKDLHE
-184 NRSVLLQALWDYLEG
+184 LLQGLFEWEKREMEQLNY
-199 VLTNQKWKTGSK
+199 
-211 ENKGDDQIKETWSQ
+211 ENKSLPDKDHYLQQDNLLPLSEQEQALNSFL
-225 IDEKESKVLE
+225 VE

-270 TSVDYVDTDG
+270 TSVDYLDSDG

-309 VSLAEPQPEPQPA
+309 VSLAEPQPEPQPVPEPQPEPQPV

-344 PGLNDTYDFR
+344 PQPEPQPVPEPQPEPQPVPEPQPEPQPVPESGLNDTYDFR
-354 LNAAISDTFSVDE
+354 LNAAISDTFSVHE

-518 LERGEN
+518 LARGEN
-524 TDQVQAKIEQFLR
+524 TDHVKAKIEQFLW

-639 LGVVWT
+639 LGVFWT
-645 SLLTTSTVA
+645 SILTTSTVA

-687 QLRKEQWQKD
+687 QLRKEQWQRN
-697 LTLKGA
+697 LMLKGA
-703 KNWFKRY
+703 KNRFKRR
-710 HARRQLELYDETT
+710 HAQRQLELYDETT
-723 QQNMEKTSDVSQALL
+723 QQNMEKTSDVSQTLL
-738 SFATSLRALSDAD
+738 SFATSLRTLLETD
-751 KQNFLTFLK
+751 KQNLLTFLMK
-760 RAKARLEAYQNT
+760 AKARLEAYQKT
-772 GHNFLVSDSPELVEQ
+772 GHNFLASQSPELVEQ
-787 DMNQLYKA
+787 DMNQLHKA
-795 ILLSCEKLGISY
+795 ITLACEKLGISY

-815 DSPGWDKKLT
+815 ESPDWDIKQT

-835 DYSAATKKFRA
+835 DYNNATKKFRKE
-846 QRRWLAGKYGLTTA
+846 RKWLAGKYGVGTA
-860 FISAGAALWAQA
+860 IVSGVTAVLLQA
-872 LTWTGVF
+872 SMWTGAF
-879 SSDSV
+879 ASDATV
-884 AQHSEVA
+884 QHSEVA
-891 RQLASSDHF
+891 RQLATSDHF

-926 AGDKVVIHYGSW
+926 AVDKVVIHYGSW

-964 DQIQNLD
+964 HQIQNLD
-971 LTSGQKSAFLD
+971 LTAGQKSAFLD

-1000 YLQWDRCAE
+1000 YLQGDRCAE

-1024 TLIPQLSYDAA
+1024 TLIPELSYDAA

-1079 ANTFKDVK
+1079 ANTFKDTK
-1087 MEENPDQKWENAD
+1087 MEENSDKKPVKID
-1100 SFMGENVAS
+1100 
-1109 NNEVN
+1109 
-1114 QEVFASQDSNW
+1114 
-1125 WWIVIPSWSFDSPDS
+1125 PSLDSPDS
-1140 QELEDSWSRS
+1140 QELEDNWSRS

-1155 KEKSK
+1155 KDKSSEFTERFKEKYQENAPIVKEKSK
-1160 QAWEK
+1160 QAWKK
-1165 TKQISKKWAI
+1165 TKDVSKKVASTTSSKIRELKERLNNGENDLENQKREAFSDTSEKVSISKVLEKSDFNVDDLDFENNLYVIHQTHSEHADSILQSGLRTKAGLNWTTNWWDKENIIWSLFDMEQGRGHKGSDALVIMEFPKEKFKTKEKITFDDISELLIESWESQNFEVPPQYI
-1175 KTQAK
+1175 KT
-1180 VVRLRA
+1180 VVR
-1186 KLFDKNEEESEQG
+1186 
-1199 IESGIES
+1199 
-1206 FDQYP
+1206 
-1211 KSKEALA
+1211 
-1218 FLNNESTVHVL
+1218 V
-1229 HGEWFKTNNIN
+1229 
-1240 FKGFIPNQHIEIDGK
+1240 
-1255 DVYLTPRL
+1255 
-1263 EWNYAVAYIDQ
+1263 
-1274 NGELVPRVFRKS
+1274 
-1286 SSWGNWHAVPG
+1286 
-1297 FDGSRVSKGE
+1297 
-1307 FVKNISYEK
+1307 EK
-1316 WTVVKKEFNQILDSL
+1316 Q
-1331 PDNDIG
+1331 
-1337 VDMRDVMQEVYGK
+1337 
-1350 DIPQSAYQEI
+1350 
-1360 GKHYDD
+1360 
-1366 MPKSAQD
+1366 
-1373 YYDETVVFD
+1373 
-1382 ELLWKFNVN
+1382 
-1391 ETWNKAFRNYENSD
+1391 
-1405 QIKEYYDK
+1405 
-1413 LDLHQRMD
+1413 
-1421 FSTSKIVDSYF
+1421 
-1432 SHHSY
+1432 
-1437 LWNVENQVMTAKVK
+1437 
-1451 SSNPDFDGR
+1451 
-1460 EVQITIATAQSDGLS
+1460 
-1475 WVENMVFADDQGTS
+1475 
-1489 FLTQKNPISAGLL
+1489 
-1502 TTKPLEYEIQLPQFV
+1502 
-1517 REDPSLPDYNPYIDI
+1517 
-1532 RSLMQNNP
+1532 
-1540 LIKEFKKLQSN
+1540 

>member
-1 MSSFC
+1 MTTSFNC
-6 FGRKLEIFA
+6 Q
-15 NITFS
+15 N
-20 LYNKVRILYLILCI
+20 Y
-34 MNAAFNSQSSLQDA
+34 LQDA
-48 RNMYRQKT
+48 RNMYRQET
-56 EKRHKDALVE
+56 EKRHKDALIE
-66 CFSEDFSNLNQQD
+66 CFSENFSNLNQQD

-97 LISAKGK
+97 LTSAKGK

-129 LKEVEDDLVLINN
+129 LKEVNDDLALINN

-160 QSPVAQQKYE
+160 QSSVAQQKYE

-184 NRSVLLQALWDYLEG
+184 SRSVLLQALWDYLEE

-270 TSVDYVDTDG
+270 TSVDYLDADG

-309 VSLAEPQPEPQPA
+309 VSLAEPQPEPQPV

-344 PGLNDTYDFR
+344 PQPEPQPVPESGLNDTYDFC

-408 NDSMEKASSS
+408 NDSMEKASTS

-428 DRHSRERA
+428 DRHSREFG
-436 IGFGAV
+436 IGFGSV
-442 NEQEVIPIPEVNELA
+442 DEQEVISIPEVNELA
-457 RGFIEGSIDESAF
+457 RSFIEGSIDESAF

-478 ENDPMLKA
+478 ENDSRLKV

-499 EKLKLERAQYQLVK
+499 EKLKLERTQYQLVN

-518 LERGEN
+518 LDRGEN
-524 TDQVQAKIEQFLR
+524 TDQVKVKIEQFLR
-537 EYQQSPDFLN
+537 DYQQRPDFLN

-575 LKNLEVKLSILTG
+575 LKNFEVKLSILTG

-645 SLLTTSTVA
+645 SILTTSTVA

-710 HARRQLELYDETT
+710 HARRQLELYDQTT
-723 QQNMEKTSDVSQALL
+723 QQNIEKTSDVSQTLL
-738 SFATSLRALSDAD
+738 SFATSLRALSEAD
-751 KQNFLTFLK
+751 KQNFLTFLM

-815 DSPGWDKKLT
+815 ESPDWDIKQT

-835 DYSAATKKFRA
+835 DYNNATKKFRNE
-846 QRRWLAGKYGLTTA
+846 RRWLAGKYGVGTA
-860 FISAGAALWAQA
+860 AVSAATAVGLQYMMG
-872 LTWTGVF
+872 TGMF
-879 SSDSV
+879 SSEATS
-884 AQHSEVA
+884 QSSEVA
-891 RQLASSDHF
+891 KQLATSDHF
-900 WLWSHELANG
+900 WLWSHELASG

-926 AGDKVVIHYGSW
+926 AGDKVVIHYGSG

-950 NDPSAYQAKLQSVA
+950 NDPSAYQTKLQSVA
-964 DQIQNLD
+964 HQIQNLD

-1009 GLLQMAKGLEASGNT
+1009 GLLQVAKGLEASGNT
-1024 TLIPQLSYDAA
+1024 TLIPELSYDAA

-1058 DATVSEVAWSG
+1058 DATVSEVTWSG
-1069 STWRVPITGF
+1069 GTWRVPITGF
-1079 ANTFKDVK
+1079 ANTFKNTK
-1087 MEENPDQKWENAD
+1087 MEENSDKKPVKID
-1100 SFMGENVAS
+1100 
-1109 NNEVN
+1109 
-1114 QEVFASQDSNW
+1114 
-1125 WWIVIPSWSFDSPDS
+1125 PSLDSPDS
-1140 QELEDSWSRS
+1140 QELEDGWSRS

-1155 KEKSK
+1155 KDKSK

-1175 KTQAK
+1175 ETQAK
-1180 VVRLRA
+1180 VVRLKA

-1229 HGEWFKTNNIN
+1229 YGEWFKTNNIN

-1255 DVYLTPRL
+1255 DVYLTSRL
-1263 EWNYAVAYIDQ
+1263 EWNYAVAYIKQ
-1274 NGELVPRVFRKS
+1274 NDKLVPRVFRKS
-1286 SSWGNWHAVPG
+1286 SSGGNWHAVPG

-1413 LDLHQRMD
+1413 LDLYQRMD

-1502 TTKPLEYEIQLPQFV
+1502 TTKPLEYKIQLPQFV

>member
-1 MSSFC
+1 MSSF
-6 FGRKLEIFA
+6 FVGRKLEIFA
-15 NITFS
+15 NIAFS
-20 LYNKVRILYLILCI
+20 LYNEVRILYIFLLF
-34 MNAAFNSQSSLQDA
+34 MTASFNCQSYLQDA
-48 RNMYRQKT
+48 CNMYRHET

-142 ALQKATDDPLRKI
+142 ALQKATDDPLRTI

-160 QSPVAQQKYE
+160 HSPIAQKKYE
-170 ELDQAMKNQSRGLY
+170 VLDQAMKNQSRGLY
-184 NRSVLLQALWDYLEG
+184 SRSVLLQELWDYLEG
-199 VLTNQKWKTGSK
+199 VLTNQKWKTEWK
-211 ENKGDDQIKETWSQ
+211 ENKWDDQIKETWSQ

-258 DGKEIAWRGGMD
+258 DGKEIAWRGGID
-270 TSVDYVDTDG
+270 TSVDYLDEDG

-309 VSLAEPQPEPQPA
+309 VSLAEPQPEPQPVPELQPEPQPV

-344 PGLNDTYDFR
+344 SGLNDTYDFR

-387 RNLWKRGKFFLQRGK
+387 RNLWERGKFFLQRGK

-408 NDSMEKASSS
+408 NDSMEKASTS

-442 NEQEVIPIPEVNELA
+442 NEQEVISIPEVNELA
-457 RGFIEGSIDESAF
+457 RSFIEGSIDESAF

-478 ENDPMLKA
+478 ENNPMLKV
-486 ALEAMSHKGTNIL
+486 ALEAISHKGTNIL
-499 EKLKLERAQYQLVK
+499 EKLKLERTQYQLVK

-518 LERGEN
+518 LDRGEN
-524 TDQVQAKIEQFLR
+524 TDQVKVKIEQFLR
-537 EYQQSPDFLN
+537 DYQQRPDFLN

-610 KLDKLPAWAQVGGM
+610 KLDKLPAWAQVSGM
-624 VGISGLATLAGGPLG
+624 VGISVLANLAGGPLG
-639 LGVVWT
+639 LGVVWAGI
-645 SLLTTSTVA
+645 LTTSTVA
-654 GTTGFMNFVKKWT
+654 WTSGFMNFVKKWT

-703 KNWFKRY
+703 KNCFKRY
-710 HARRQLELYDETT
+710 HARRQLELYDQTT
-723 QQNMEKTSDVSQALL
+723 QQNIEKTSDVSQTLL
-738 SFATSLRALSDAD
+738 SFATSLRALFEAD
-751 KQNFLTFLK
+751 KQNFLTFLM

-835 DYSAATKKFRA
+835 DYNNATKKFRNE
-846 QRRWLAGKYGLTTA
+846 RRWLAGKYGVGTA
-860 FISAGAALWAQA
+860 TVSAATAIGLQYMMG
-872 LTWTGVF
+872 TGMF
-879 SSDSV
+879 SSEATS
-884 AQHSEVA
+884 QSSEVA
-891 RQLASSDHF
+891 KQLATSDHF

-926 AGDKVVIHYGSW
+926 AGDKVVIHYGSG

-971 LTSGQKSAFLD
+971 LTTGQKSAFLD
-982 ELTKKSW
+982 ELAKKSW
-989 ELDWSKAFTND
+989 ELDWSRAFTND
-1000 YLQWDRCAE
+1000 YLQGDRCAE
-1009 GLLQMAKGLEASGNT
+1009 GILQIAKGLEASGNT
-1024 TLIPQLSYDAA
+1024 TLIPELGYDAT
-1035 KSIAWSALHTSSERA
+1035 KSIAWAALHNGWERI
-1050 FVAGMQIT
+1050 FSTGMQIT

-1069 STWRVPITGF
+1069 CPWRVSITPLLGGF
-1079 ANTFKDVK
+1079 ANTFKDTK
-1087 MEENPDQKWENAD
+1087 MEENSDKKPVKID
-1100 SFMGENVAS
+1100 
-1109 NNEVN
+1109 
-1114 QEVFASQDSNW
+1114 
-1125 WWIVIPSWSFDSPDS
+1125 PSLDSPDS
-1140 QELEDSWSRS
+1140 QELEDGWSRS

-1218 FLNNESTVHVL
+1218 FLNNESTVRVL

-1460 EVQITIATAQSDGLS
+1460 EVQITIATAQKDGLS
-1475 WVENMVFADDQGTS
+1475 WVENIVFADDLGTS

>member
-1 MSSFC
+1 MSSFF

-15 NITFS
+15 NTAFS
-20 LYNKVRILYLILCI
+20 LYNEVRILYIFLLF
-34 MNAAFNSQSSLQDA
+34 MTTSFNCQSYLQDA
-48 RNMYRQKT
+48 CNMYRQET
-56 EKRHKDALVE
+56 EKRHKDELVE
-66 CFSEDFSNLNQQD
+66 CFSENFSNLNQQD

-97 LISAKGK
+97 LTSAKGK

-111 DIELFS
+111 DIELFL

-129 LKEVEDDLVLINN
+129 LKEVKDDLALINN

-170 ELDQAMKNQSRGLY
+170 ELDQAMKNQPRGLY
-184 NRSVLLQALWDYLEG
+184 SRSVLLQELWDYLEG

-211 ENKGDDQIKETWSQ
+211 ENKGDDQMKETWSQ
-225 IDEKESKVLE
+225 IDEKESKVLEIFDDADFGVTFAKYCKAYGIKRADGKEIAWRGGMDTSVDYVDTDGNILRLQALNWGAEMHEDVGAATKYWWLFTGKRVEEKSEESKVLE

-270 TSVDYVDTDG
+270 TSVDYVDADG

-344 PGLNDTYDFR
+344 SGLNDTYDFC
-354 LNAAISDTFSVDE
+354 LNAAISDTFSVHE
-367 EQAKRNAEE
+367 EQAKRLAEE
-376 ALQNDYAQIGK
+376 SLQNDYAQIGK
-387 RNLWKRGKFFLQRGK
+387 RNLWERGKFFLQRGK

-408 NDSMEKASSS
+408 NDSMEKASTS

-428 DRHSRERA
+428 DRHSREFG
-436 IGFGAV
+436 IGFGSV
-442 NEQEVIPIPEVNELA
+442 DEQEVISIPEVNELA
-457 RGFIEGSIDESAF
+457 RSFIEGSIDESAF

-478 ENDPMLKA
+478 ENDPKLKA

-499 EKLKLERAQYQLVK
+499 EKLKLERTQYQLVK

-524 TDQVQAKIEQFLR
+524 TDQVQVKIEQFLR
-537 EYQQSPDFLN
+537 DYQQRPDFLN

-624 VGISGLATLAGGPLG
+624 VGISGLATLAGGPLE

-710 HARRQLELYDETT
+710 HAQRQLELYDETT
-723 QQNMEKTSDVSQALL
+723 QQNMEKTSDVSQTLL
-738 SFATSLRALSDAD
+738 SFATSLRTLSETE
-751 KQNFLTFLK
+751 KQNLLTFLM

-835 DYSAATKKFRA
+835 DYSAATKKFRS
-846 QRRWLAGKYGLTTA
+846 QRRLLAGKYGVGTA
-860 FISAGAALWAQA
+860 IVSGVTAVLLQA
-872 LTWTGVF
+872 SMWTGAF
-879 SSDSV
+879 ASDATV
-884 AQHSEVA
+884 QHSEVA
-891 RQLASSDHF
+891 RQLATSDHF
-900 WLWSHELANG
+900 WLWSHELVNG

-926 AGDKVVIHYGSW
+926 AGDKVMIHYGSG

-971 LTSGQKSAFLD
+971 LTAGQKSAFLD

-1009 GLLQMAKGLEASGNT
+1009 GLLQMAKGLEASGNA

-1069 STWRVPITGF
+1069 STWRVPIIGF

-1114 QEVFASQDSNW
+1114 QEVFALQDSNW

-1140 QELEDSWSRS
+1140 QDKEVLSGNSENLSDSSRVLEKSDFNVDDLDFENNLYVIHQTHSEHADSILQSGLRTKAGLNWTANWWDKENIIWSLFDMEQGRGHKGS
-1150 FREKT
+1150 DALVIMEFPKEKFKT
-1155 KEKSK
+1155 KERVTLDDISGLLIDS
-1160 QAWEK
+1160 WES
-1165 TKQISKKWAI
+1165 QNFEVPPQYI
-1175 KTQAK
+1175 KT
-1180 VVRLRA
+1180 VVR
-1186 KLFDKNEEESEQG
+1186 
-1199 IESGIES
+1199 
-1206 FDQYP
+1206 
-1211 KSKEALA
+1211 
-1218 FLNNESTVHVL
+1218 V
-1229 HGEWFKTNNIN
+1229 
-1240 FKGFIPNQHIEIDGK
+1240 
-1255 DVYLTPRL
+1255 
-1263 EWNYAVAYIDQ
+1263 
-1274 NGELVPRVFRKS
+1274 
-1286 SSWGNWHAVPG
+1286 
-1297 FDGSRVSKGE
+1297 
-1307 FVKNISYEK
+1307 EK
-1316 WTVVKKEFNQILDSL
+1316 Q
-1331 PDNDIG
+1331 
-1337 VDMRDVMQEVYGK
+1337 
-1350 DIPQSAYQEI
+1350 
-1360 GKHYDD
+1360 
-1366 MPKSAQD
+1366 
-1373 YYDETVVFD
+1373 
-1382 ELLWKFNVN
+1382 
-1391 ETWNKAFRNYENSD
+1391 
-1405 QIKEYYDK
+1405 
-1413 LDLHQRMD
+1413 
-1421 FSTSKIVDSYF
+1421 
-1432 SHHSY
+1432 
-1437 LWNVENQVMTAKVK
+1437 
-1451 SSNPDFDGR
+1451 
-1460 EVQITIATAQSDGLS
+1460 
-1475 WVENMVFADDQGTS
+1475 
-1489 FLTQKNPISAGLL
+1489 
-1502 TTKPLEYEIQLPQFV
+1502 
-1517 REDPSLPDYNPYIDI
+1517 
-1532 RSLMQNNP
+1532 
-1540 LIKEFKKLQSN
+1540 

>member
-1 MSSFC
+1 MFSS
-6 FGRKLEIFA
+6 EA
-15 NITFS
+15 T
-20 LYNKVRILYLILCI
+20 
-34 MNAAFNSQSSLQDA
+34 SQSS
-48 RNMYRQKT
+48 
-56 EKRHKDALVE
+56 EV
-66 CFSEDFSNLNQQD
+66 
-79 QEAMKQDL
+79 
-87 IKELQASKKK
+87 
-97 LISAKGK
+97 AK
-104 EKEQLAK
+104 QLA
-111 DIELFS
+111 
-117 ILAKELG
+117 
-124 IDFVD
+124 
-129 LKEVEDDLVLINN
+129 
-142 ALQKATDDPLRKI
+142 T
-155 KKSDF
+155 
-160 QSPVAQQKYE
+160 
-170 ELDQAMKNQSRGLY
+170 
-184 NRSVLLQALWDYLEG
+184 
-199 VLTNQKWKTGSK
+199 
-211 ENKGDDQIKETWSQ
+211 
-225 IDEKESKVLE
+225 
-235 TFDDADF
+235 
-242 GVTFAKYCKAH
+242 
-253 GIKRA
+253 
-258 DGKEIAWRGGMD
+258 
-270 TSVDYVDTDG
+270 
-280 NILRLKAIKWGANPH
+280 
-295 EDTGAFTE
+295 
-303 YELIQI
+303 
-309 VSLAEPQPEPQPA
+309 
-322 PEPQPEPQP
+322 
-331 APEPQPEPQPVPE
+331 
-344 PGLNDTYDFR
+344 
-354 LNAAISDTFSVDE
+354 
-367 EQAKRNAEE
+367 
-376 ALQNDYAQIGK
+376 
-387 RNLWKRGKFFLQRGK
+387 
-402 MRKKLI
+402 
-408 NDSMEKASSS
+408 
-418 AFGNAVEQAA
+418 
-428 DRHSRERA
+428 
-436 IGFGAV
+436 
-442 NEQEVIPIPEVNELA
+442 
-457 RGFIEGSIDESAF
+457 
-470 QASFDSLC
+470 
-478 ENDPMLKA
+478 
-486 ALEAMSHKGTNIL
+486 
-499 EKLKLERAQYQLVK
+499 
-513 ELAEA
+513 
-518 LERGEN
+518 
-524 TDQVQAKIEQFLR
+524 
-537 EYQQSPDFLN
+537 
-547 AIQED
+547 
-552 LDKKDLERLK
+552 
-562 RYFKHQ
+562 
-568 KAIRSQA
+568 
-575 LKNLEVKLSILTG
+575 
-588 GKAAYQI
+588 
-595 DNTDREKGWIYKLGH
+595 
-610 KLDKLPAWAQVGGM
+610 
-624 VGISGLATLAGGPLG
+624 
-639 LGVVWT
+639 
-645 SLLTTSTVA
+645 
-654 GTTGFMNFVKKWT
+654 
-667 HHTKEQNTH
+667 
-676 EKSLTHSFGRE
+676 
-687 QLRKEQWQKD
+687 
-697 LTLKGA
+697 
-703 KNWFKRY
+703 
-710 HARRQLELYDETT
+710 
-723 QQNMEKTSDVSQALL
+723 
-738 SFATSLRALSDAD
+738 
-751 KQNFLTFLK
+751 
-760 RAKARLEAYQNT
+760 
-772 GHNFLVSDSPELVEQ
+772 
-787 DMNQLYKA
+787 
-795 ILLSCEKLGISY
+795 
-807 DAIDELDF
+807 
-815 DSPGWDKKLT
+815 
-825 YDQIYQELFD
+825 
-835 DYSAATKKFRA
+835 
-846 QRRWLAGKYGLTTA
+846 
-860 FISAGAALWAQA
+860 
-872 LTWTGVF
+872 
-879 SSDSV
+879 
-884 AQHSEVA
+884 
-891 RQLASSDHF
+891 SDHF
-900 WLWSHELANG
+900 WLWSHELASG

-926 AGDKVVIHYGSW
+926 AGDKVVIHYGSG

-950 NDPSAYQAKLQSVA
+950 NDPSAYQTKLQSVA
-964 DQIQNLD
+964 HQIQNLD

-1058 DATVSEVAWSG
+1058 DATVSEIAWSG

-1140 QELEDSWSRS
+1140 QELEDNWSRS

-1155 KEKSK
+1155 KDKSK

-1175 KTQAK
+1175 ETQAK
-1180 VVRLRA
+1180 VVRLKA

-1229 HGEWFKTNNIN
+1229 YGEWFKTNNIN

-1337 VDMRDVMQEVYGK
+1337 VNMKDVMKEVYGK

-1502 TTKPLEYEIQLPQFV
+1502 ITKPLEYKIQLPQFV